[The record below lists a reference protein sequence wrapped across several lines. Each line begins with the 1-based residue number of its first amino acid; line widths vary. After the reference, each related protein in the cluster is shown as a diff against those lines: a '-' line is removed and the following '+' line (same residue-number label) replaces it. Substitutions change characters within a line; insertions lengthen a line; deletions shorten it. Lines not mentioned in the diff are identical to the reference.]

1 MSLSFSR
8 SDITQTAQAE
18 RGTMCVLPLGK
29 GKRQNKL
36 ALGDVDGVVRVVGC
50 KRDERN
56 VVFKLECGNG
66 APITSLS
73 CGVAAP
79 QVDKLF
85 ASAGNTIRGINRK
98 GKEFFK
104 FTTSLQDV
112 IKALHVDNYNI
123 YAASEY
129 VANMVRARVLHLGS
143 TVLVPPRVNH
153 HPRRDQ
159 TKPTGRSHVTKIT
172 PRGITLTDRS
182 RRAAAAPPP
191 RST

>member
-85 ASAGNTIRGINRK
+85 ASAGNTIRG
-98 GKEFFK
+98 
-104 FTTSLQDV
+104 S
-112 IKALHVDNYNI
+112 
-123 YAASEY
+123 
-129 VANMVRARVLHLGS
+129 
-143 TVLVPPRVNH
+143 
-153 HPRRDQ
+153 
-159 TKPTGRSHVTKIT
+159 TGRGRSSSS
-172 PRGITLTDRS
+172 S
-182 RRAAAAPPP
+182 RR
-191 RST
+191 TCKT